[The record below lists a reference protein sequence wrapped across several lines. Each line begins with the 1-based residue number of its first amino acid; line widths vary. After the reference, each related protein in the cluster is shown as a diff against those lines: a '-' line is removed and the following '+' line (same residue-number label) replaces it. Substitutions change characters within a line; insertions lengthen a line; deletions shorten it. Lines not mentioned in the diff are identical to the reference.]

1 MTLSHITSSQDG
13 YAHQIIQITLP
24 LAHLVHGLTV
34 TAVCMQISSP
44 EEASC
49 DLTLP
54 LNSSDPA
61 SYLRQLC
68 SAGYYG
74 PVCSLCVKT
83 DDKRY
88 GRAGPLQC
96 QKCKSN
102 AVILLAYIISTLLVL
117 AWLSYTV
124 YVTLEE
130 NEEAAAGSTDPGRTS
145 QIIRVCPPAESHR
158 GHDHV
163 AHTQLL
169 QIGCLHVATGSMSYQ
184 GDCVMLSFLCVVW
197 ASLQSQLV
205 RSPACAIQP
214 EVDTDDLCG
223 VVLLLP
229 DKLMSDL
236 SSLCCCL
243 FENTTGTTHLKHAL
257 NIAQTSI

>member
-1 MTLSHITSSQDG
+1 MAQLIHGMTTSSM
-13 YAHQIIQITLP
+13 
-24 LAHLVHGLTV
+24 
-34 TAVCMQISSP
+34 CMQVSLP
-44 EEASC
+44 QEAGC

-83 DDKRY
+83 DGKRY

-96 QKCKSN
+96 QECKSN

-124 YVTLEE
+124 HVTLEE

-145 QIIRVCPPAESHR
+145 QLIRVCPPDQGHA
-158 GHDHV
+158 GHDQIM
-163 AHTQLL
+163 HTQLL
-169 QIGCLHVATGSMSYQ
+169 QTSCLHVAAGSVSCQ
-184 GDCVMLSFLCVVW
+184 CDCVMLPLVCAVW
-197 ASLQSQLV
+197 TNLQ
-205 RSPACAIQP
+205 SPACAIQP
-214 EVDTDDLCG
+214 EVDIDNLRG
-223 VVLLLP
+223 LVLLLP
-229 DKLMSDL
+229 DKPMSDT
-236 SSLCCCL
+236 SSLCHV
-243 FENTTGTTHLKHAL
+243 TGTTRQYAP
-257 NIAQTSI
+257 

>member
-1 MTLSHITSSQDG
+1 MQTSSPQ
-13 YAHQIIQITLP
+13 
-24 LAHLVHGLTV
+24 
-34 TAVCMQISSP
+34 
-44 EEASC
+44 EASC

-68 SAGYYG
+68 SAGYFG

-96 QKCKSN
+96 QECKSN

-124 YVTLEE
+124 HVTLEE

-145 QIIRVCPPAESHR
+145 QLIRVCPPAE
-158 GHDHV
+158 GHD
-163 AHTQLL
+163 
-169 QIGCLHVATGSMSYQ
+169 QIRAYAVTPRLPACIWQQAQCPVNVNVWCCRLSALSKQ
-184 GDCVMLSFLCVVW
+184 DCNL
-197 ASLQSQLV
+197 QLV
-205 RSPACAIQP
+205 QFS
-214 EVDTDDLCG
+214 L
-223 VVLLLP
+223 
-229 DKLMSDL
+229 KLTLMT
-236 SSLCCCL
+236 CV
-243 FENTTGTTHLKHAL
+243 A
-257 NIAQTSI
+257 